1 MDTKTKEELSISKL
15 YGNECLL
22 SKDEFIKN
30 FHIKENG
37 LSAQEVNYLIQKYGL
52 NEIKQAK
59 PKKWYHYFLESLFSP
74 FNSILL
80 GITLILLYTDVILP
94 SQPNYSNIIVILV
107 LVTISSLL
115 EFFQEYRS
123 NKSAEKLKELVAT
136 TATVIRNNKTI
147 HIPIK
152 NIVFKDIVLLSAG
165 SMLPADVRVI
175 ESKDLFVGQSS
186 LTGESEAVKKVSNSE
201 LNKNEVNS
209 ISDLDTI
216 CFMGTNVISG
226 SAKAVVIKTGN
237 DTYLGKIADTLSSGK
252 PKTAF
257 QKGIE
262 SVSKLLIKFMIFMIP
277 IVFLLNAWKHDLILS
292 FTFAVAIA
300 IGITPWE
307 KFNKDKIVLIDFF
320 QNFLC

>member
-1 MDTKTKEELSISKL
+1 MTKNSDINISKV
-15 YGNECLL
+15 YSNQCLL
-22 SKDEFIKN
+22 SKEDFLKIYN
-30 FHIKENG
+30 IKEESLTSEEAKELLENHG
-37 LSAQEVNYLIQKYGL
+37 YNEVSN
-52 NEIKQAK
+52 NK
-59 PKKWYHYFLESLFSP
+59 PQKWYNYFLQSLFSP

-216 CFMGTNVISG
+216 CFMGTNLIRG

>member
-1 MDTKTKEELSISKL
+1 MTKNSDINISKV
-15 YGNECLL
+15 YSNQCLL
-22 SKDEFIKN
+22 SKEDFLKIYN
-30 FHIKENG
+30 IKEEG
-37 LSAQEVNYLIQKYGL
+37 LTSEEAKELLENHGYNEVSN
-52 NEIKQAK
+52 NK
-59 PKKWYHYFLESLFSP
+59 PQKWYNYFLQSLFSP

>member
-1 MDTKTKEELSISKL
+1 M
-15 YGNECLL
+15 
-22 SKDEFIKN
+22 
-30 FHIKENG
+30 
-37 LSAQEVNYLIQKYGL
+37 
-52 NEIKQAK
+52 
-59 PKKWYHYFLESLFSP
+59 
-74 FNSILL
+74 
-80 GITLILLYTDVILP
+80 
-94 SQPNYSNIIVILV
+94 ILV

>member
-1 MDTKTKEELSISKL
+1 MTKNSDINISKV
-15 YGNECLL
+15 YSNQCLL
-22 SKDEFIKN
+22 SKEDFLKIYN
-30 FHIKENG
+30 IKEESLTSEEAKELLENHG
-37 LSAQEVNYLIQKYGL
+37 YNEVSN
-52 NEIKQAK
+52 NK
-59 PKKWYHYFLESLFSP
+59 PQKWYNYFLQSLFSP

>member
-1 MDTKTKEELSISKL
+1 MTKNSDINISKV
-15 YGNECLL
+15 YSNQCLL
-22 SKDEFIKN
+22 SKEDFLKIYN
-30 FHIKENG
+30 IKEEG
-37 LSAQEVNYLIQKYGL
+37 LTSEEAKELLENHGYNEVSN
-52 NEIKQAK
+52 NK
-59 PKKWYHYFLESLFSP
+59 PQKWYNYFLQSLFSP

-307 KFNKDKIVLIDFF
+307 KFNKDKIVLIDLF